1 MRQPTSID
9 VTDIPELRRIAEE
22 VRDTREP
29 VVLLTEVGEIA
40 VLVPIQQQERRP
52 HRRPS
57 QAEIDAVMSAA
68 GSWEG
73 LVDVEELKA
82 QWNAARGSNRPP
94 VDL

>member
-1 MRQPTSID
+1 MGQPGSID
-9 VTDIPELRRIAEE
+9 VTNIPELRRLAEK
-22 VRDTREP
+22 VQDTHEP
-29 VVLLTEVGEIA
+29 LVLLTEAGEIA
-40 VLVPIQQQERRP
+40 VLVPIHQQERRP

-57 QAEIDAVMSAA
+57 QAEIDAVVSAA

-82 QWNAARGSNRPP
+82 QWNAARGSSRPP